1 MMLKKLW
8 CWGWFTVS
16 NLLLVTV
23 VYSKQHGNPAND
35 LVDII
40 NKNRTAQ
47 KLPKLNDNPGLGCM
61 ALQYVEECKG
71 NCSKNNTINC
81 RPSEDDF
88 TEIFAPNCG
97 VELPTF
103 GTISGHIVGCQ
114 SKYIESSEAF
124 SQVLIRDKKA
134 LSLLRNK
141 THTEVGVGMI
151 GNHKGPFLWCVLFS
165 SGQTNTTFVL
175 EDRGEGI
182 KQKKGCFSGSST
194 PCSGGQKNSI
204 FGNNL
209 TMGFI
214 YAFLLVLHAVG
225 DGRTVYLA
233 II

>member
-1 MMLKKLW
+1 
-8 CWGWFTVS
+8 
-16 NLLLVTV
+16 
-23 VYSKQHGNPAND
+23 
-35 LVDII
+35 
-40 NKNRTAQ
+40 
-47 KLPKLNDNPGLGCM
+47 M

-114 SKYIESSEAF
+114 SKYIEPSEAF

-194 PCSGGQKNSI
+194 PCSGGQKNSV
-204 FGNNL
+204 FGYNL

-214 YAFLLVLHAVG
+214 YTFLLQ
-225 DGRTVYLA
+225 YLYSQL
-233 II
+233 IPVHLRIFVKQFSLIL